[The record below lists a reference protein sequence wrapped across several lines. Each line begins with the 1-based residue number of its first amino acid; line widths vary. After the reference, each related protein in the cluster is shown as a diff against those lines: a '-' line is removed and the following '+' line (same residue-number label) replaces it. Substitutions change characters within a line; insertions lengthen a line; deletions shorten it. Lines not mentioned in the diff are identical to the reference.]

1 MKIHREGYN
10 SIAVMTLSVALVV
23 ILLNVFYP
31 QQTIRHYVLYGLL
44 LVLAVMIVQF
54 FRSPNRQIVQD
65 DGHVLCP
72 ADGEVVVVEEAVE
85 QEYFHKRM
93 KMVSIFMSPLNVHLN
108 RYPVS
113 GKVSYMKYHPGKF
126 LVAWHPKS
134 SELNERTS
142 IAMESPQGNELLMRQ
157 VAGAV
162 ARRIVC
168 YSKQGMQ
175 VSQGEELGFIKFG
188 SRVDLFLPLNAALQ
202 VKVGEKVRGG
212 ETVIARFNEL

>member
-10 SIAVMTLSVALVV
+10 SIAVMTLFVALVV
-23 ILLNVFYP
+23 MLLNVFYP
-31 QQTIRHYVLYGLL
+31 QQTLRHYVLYGLL
-44 LVLAVMIVQF
+44 VVLAVMIVQF
-54 FRSPNRQIVQD
+54 FRSPNRNIVRD
-65 DGHVLCP
+65 DAHVLCP
-72 ADGEVVVVEEAVE
+72 ADGEIVVVEEVQE

-93 KMVSIFMSPLNVHLN
+93 KLVSIFMSPLNVHLN

-113 GKVSYMKYHPGKF
+113 GKVNYMKYHPGKF

-134 SELNERTS
+134 SELNERNS
-142 IAMESPQGNELLMRQ
+142 IALETPQGDQLLIRQ

-168 YSKQGMQ
+168 YSQQDMQ

-188 SRVDLFLPLNAALQ
+188 SRVDLYLPLDAEVQ
-202 VKVGEKVRGG
+202 IRVGEKVKGG
-212 ETVIARFNEL
+212 ETVIARFSEL